1 MQLASTIVA
10 QASLKANPGLKIM
23 QEKLYVGVKN
33 HATGEFFV
41 AACSLPAQIGKQ
53 HDVNNQV
60 LLDPKYRT
68 ISRIH
73 GMIERT
79 TRGFVYTDSS
89 ANGTRVGGLVV
100 RDSRVAL
107 SPTFQ
112 IEIENYTISRAD
124 AHPFV
129 VLSTNAKLKELQTLE
144 LLPGRGLG
152 LGEVNALNRKSP
164 HRISNVAAG
173 DAVHELID
181 LNRWTEWDMPIAG
194 RLEVVDQQAVWV
206 ASDDTAVTARKNK
219 SPITQARTPLVPLD
233 VIEVEGTRLEIL
245 TKQESRIVCGND
257 RCHLLNPPP
266 LEANCRFC
274 GHHLANSGGFSRLL

>member
-1 MQLASTIVA
+1 
-10 QASLKANPGLKIM
+10 M
-23 QEKLYVGVKN
+23 QEKLYLGVKN
-33 HATGEFFV
+33 HATGDYFV

-89 ANGTRVGGLVV
+89 ANGSRVGGLVV

-107 SPTFQ
+107 SSSFQ
-112 IEIENYTISRAD
+112 IEIENYTISRVET
-124 AHPFV
+124 HPFV
-129 VLSTNAKLKELQTLE
+129 VLSTNAELKELQSLE
-144 LLPGRGLG
+144 LLPGRGFG
-152 LGEVNALNRKSP
+152 LGEVRALNRKSP
-164 HRISNVAAG
+164 HRISNVDAG
-173 DAVHELID
+173 TATHELLD
-181 LNRWTEWDMPIAG
+181 LNRWTEWDMPLVG
-194 RLEVVDQQAVWV
+194 RLEVADQQPVWV
-206 ASDDTAVTARKNK
+206 ASDLPGLTVRKNK
-219 SPITQARTPLVPLD
+219 SPVTQARTPLVALD
-233 VIEVEGTRLEIL
+233 VIEIDGTRLEIL
-245 TKQESRIVCGND
+245 TQHESRIVCGND